1 MRLRFLQGTRK
12 REYLVRAMGAE
23 DTGIPPHLLRLP
35 DIGITL
41 ISPDYR
47 LAPQADIYSVLED
60 ANSAIEYVRTD
71 LQRLLNIDPS
81 KLALTGG
88 SAGGWLGT

>member
-1 MRLRFLQGTRK
+1 MRS
-12 REYLVRAMGAE
+12 EYI
-23 DTGIPPHLLRLP
+23 GIPPHLLRLP

-47 LAPQADIYSVLED
+47 IAPQADIYSVLED
-60 ANSAIEYVRTD
+60 ANSAVEFVRTD
-71 LQRLLNIDPS
+71 LSRLLNIDPS